1 VSPQRERQG
10 RQAARQGRS
19 TGRIERYGGAA
30 RVGLVLF
37 GVLLVALF
45 AGFAIA
51 QGIGRPNV
59 PSDAIIIVSDV
70 PGDVTTVTDC
80 SGKKVEQDPGTITK
94 AELDCAIQQTAA
106 QGGLPKVPK
115 PGDPQYEDVR
125 NAAIGDLLDAAW
137 IQGEAADRGI
147 SVTQR
152 QIDAQLEQ
160 IVSQNF
166 ACKKGQDPFQCKE
179 LQQFLATSH
188 FSRDDVLARVRL
200 QLLSN
205 ELQKQIAEGV
215 PAVTAG
221 EIGDYYDA
229 AKDQFTV
236 PPTRDARLVLN
247 KDKAKVEAAKSKL
260 EQDDSTASWNAVAK
274 QYSTDPSSKDN
285 GGLRPGLT
293 EGLLEQPL
301 SKEIFAAST
310 GELVGPVK
318 TPLGYYV
325 FEVEKVRPER
335 TQPLAAVQAQIRS
348 QVSQVQQQQAFQ
360 AFVDDFGSKWQQR
373 TICDADYLIERCSNF
388 KGSGHPAN
396 APAACYEASPKK
408 GRPSACPA
416 PVLQAV
422 PAIPGS
428 INLLTPQGQ
437 RVPQRPQPQGLK
449 PAPTALP
456 GASQTV
462 PISPTPAP

>member
-1 VSPQRERQG
+1 MSPQRERKG

-19 TGRIERYGGAA
+19 SRRLERFGGPG
-30 RVGLVLF
+30 RVGLVF
-37 GVLLVALF
+37 FAVLLIGLF

-51 QGIGRPNV
+51 QGIGKPSV
-59 PSDAIIIVSDV
+59 PSDAVILVTDV
-70 PGDVTTVTDC
+70 PGDTTTVTDC
-80 SGKKVEQDPGTITK
+80 RGKKVEEDPGTITK
-94 AELDCAIQQTAA
+94 AQLDCAIQQTAA

-115 PGDPQYEDVR
+115 PGDPQYQDVR

-152 QIDAQLEQ
+152 QIDAQLDQ

-179 LQQFLATSH
+179 LQQFLQTSH
-188 FSRDDVLARVRL
+188 FSRDDVLARVKL

-205 ELQKQIAEGV
+205 ELQGQITENV

-221 EIGDYYDA
+221 QISDYYDA
-229 AKDQFTV
+229 AKDQFKL
-236 PPTRDARLVLN
+236 PATRDVRLVLN
-247 KDKAKVEAAKSKL
+247 KDKAKVEEAKSKL
-260 EQDDSTASWNAVAK
+260 EQDDSTASWNEVAK
-274 QYSTDPSSKDN
+274 KYSTDPSSKDN

-301 SKEIFAAST
+301 SSEIFAAST
-310 GELVGPVK
+310 GEIVGPVK

-325 FEVEKVRPER
+325 FEVEKVSPER
-335 TQPLAAVQAQIRS
+335 TQPLSAVQAQIRS
-348 QVSQVQQQQAFQ
+348 QLSQTGQQQAFQ

-373 TICDADYLIERCSNF
+373 TICDPDYVVERCSNF
-388 KGSGHPAN
+388 DGTGHPAN

-408 GRPSACPA
+408 GRPDACPA

-422 PAIPGS
+422 QALPGTVS
-428 INLLTPQGQ
+428 ILTPQGQ
-437 RVPQRPQPQGLK
+437 RLPQRPQPAGLK
-449 PAPTALP
+449 PVPAVLP
-456 GASQTV
+456 GASSTV
-462 PISPTPAP
+462 PISPAPSP